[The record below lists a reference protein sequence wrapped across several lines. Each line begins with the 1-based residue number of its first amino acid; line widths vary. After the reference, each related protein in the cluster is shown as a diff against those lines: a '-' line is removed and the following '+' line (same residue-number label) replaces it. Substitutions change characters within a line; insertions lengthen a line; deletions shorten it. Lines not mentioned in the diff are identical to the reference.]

1 MWRETKLLLI
11 DDNLDRSRDLA
22 VILNFLGEDQ
32 LTCNSEDW
40 REVAAGLSN
49 SREALCVLLGSVES
63 KGGAVELLKQ
73 LASWDEYLPILL
85 IGEPAPADW
94 PEELRRRVLAS
105 LEMPPSYNKLL
116 DSLHRAQVYRE
127 MYDQARERG
136 RSREPNLFRSLV
148 GTSRAIQQV
157 RQMMQQVADT
167 DASVLILGESGT
179 GKEVVARNLHYHSKR
194 REGPF
199 VPVNCG
205 AIPAELLESELFG
218 HEKGAFTGAITSRAG
233 RFELANGGT
242 LFLDD
247 IGDMPLPMQVK
258 LLRVLQERT
267 FERVGSNKTQ
277 NVDVRIIA
285 ATHKNLEKMIEDGT
299 FREDLY
305 YRLNVFPI
313 EMAPLRER
321 VEDIALLLN
330 ELISRMEHEKRGSIR
345 FNSAA
350 IMSLCR
356 HDWPGNVRELA
367 NLVERLAIMHPYGVI
382 GVGELPKKFR
392 HVDDEDEQLASS
404 LREELEERAAI
415 NAGLPG
421 MDAPAMLPAEG
432 LDLKDY
438 LANRLQSLLDL
449 LPGGV
454 IVIDAHGVVREANPA
469 ALGLL
474 GEPLVG
480 MLWRE
485 VIARCFAPRED
496 DGHEISLRDGRR
508 LSIATR
514 SLNGEPGQLILL
526 NDLTDTRR
534 LQEQL
539 ARHERLSALGRMV
552 ASLAHQIRTPLSA
565 ALLYAGHLS
574 EQALPTD
581 QQQRFAGRL
590 KERLHELEHQVRDML
605 VFARGEL
612 PLTDRVAPKALFDS
626 LRAAAE
632 VHVQG
637 LQVRWQCEA
646 RGGELLCN
654 RDTLVGTVLNLVEN
668 AIQACGP
675 ELRLKVHL
683 YARADSLRLSVS
695 DNGPGMDPATLAR
708 LGEPFFT
715 TKTTGTGLG
724 LAVVKAVARAHQ
736 GQLQLRSRPG
746 RGTCA
751 TLILPLI
758 PAAPLS
764 AIQE

>member
-1 MWRETKLLLI
+1 M
-11 DDNLDRSRDLA
+11 
-22 VILNFLGEDQ
+22 Q
-32 LTCNSEDW
+32 P
-40 REVAAGLSN
+40 
-49 SREALCVLLGSVES
+49 ALHAFPE
-63 KGGAVELLKQ
+63 Q
-73 LASWDEYLPILL
+73 
-85 IGEPAPADW
+85 PAD
-94 PEELRRRVLAS
+94 
-105 LEMPPSYNKLL
+105 
-116 DSLHRAQVYRE
+116 
-127 MYDQARERG
+127 
-136 RSREPNLFRSLV
+136 
-148 GTSRAIQQV
+148 T
-157 RQMMQQVADT
+157 
-167 DASVLILGESGT
+167 
-179 GKEVVARNLHYHSKR
+179 
-194 REGPF
+194 
-199 VPVNCG
+199 
-205 AIPAELLESELFG
+205 AE
-218 HEKGAFTGAITSRAG
+218 ATSRAG
-233 RFELANGGT
+233 LEQAFA
-242 LFLDD
+242 LFN
-247 IGDMPLPMQVK
+247 Q
-258 LLRVLQERT
+258 
-267 FERVGSNKTQ
+267 
-277 NVDVRIIA
+277 
-285 ATHKNLEKMIEDGT
+285 
-299 FREDLY
+299 
-305 YRLNVFPI
+305 
-313 EMAPLRER
+313 
-321 VEDIALLLN
+321 
-330 ELISRMEHEKRGSIR
+330 
-345 FNSAA
+345 
-350 IMSLCR
+350 MSS
-356 HDWPGNVRELA
+356 
-367 NLVERLAIMHPYGVI
+367 
-382 GVGELPKKFR
+382 
-392 HVDDEDEQLASS
+392 QLSESYS
-404 LREELEERAAI
+404 LLEERVTELKGQLALVSAQRMEE
-415 NAGLPG
+415 L
-421 MDAPAMLPAEG
+421 AE
-432 LDLKDY
+432 KER

-612 PLTDRVAPKALFDS
+612 
-626 LRAAAE
+626 
-632 VHVQG
+632 
-637 LQVRWQCEA
+637 
-646 RGGELLCN
+646 LCN